1 METTVKVKKAKG
13 PFELKMQFFGLP
25 LALFLF
31 AVLYTMPTP
40 AGLSYAGKMALAVFT
55 AALVLWISESLPNY
69 AVSLL
74 VIVALPLTGAWSES
88 KAMEVLD
95 MKSSGSPS
103 PPLSSPPAWR
113 RGDWLG
119 EWPSFSSAS
128 SARASTAS
136 CCF

>member
-74 VIVALPLTGAWSES
+74 VIVALPLNGAWSES
-88 KAMEVLD
+88 KAMEVLGYEVIWLTFAAFIIASG
-95 MKSSGSPS
+95 MEKS
-103 PPLSSPPAWR
+103 
-113 RGDWLG
+113 
-119 EWPSFSSAS
+119 
-128 SARASTAS
+128 
-136 CCF
+136 